1 MRRKRV
7 VWVVLGAGALVAVGS
22 VVRRV
27 RAGRTDGG
35 RVDAGGDTR
44 LGAGAPAPGDD
55 SLEVVEVE
63 SEGIDEDGNLVI
75 DELLV
80 AVDGAGDVVATDE
93 TVTVIT
99 PEGDAVVEET
109 LSVMGEDG
117 ALHAVEEDITLLD
130 ADDD

>member
-1 MRRKRV
+1 VGGARCRCPGGGG
-7 VWVVLGAGALVAVGS
+7 LGGPEGS
-22 VVRRV
+22 GGE
-27 RAGRTDGG
+27 GRWG
-35 RVDAGGDTR
+35 
-44 LGAGAPAPGDD
+44 
-55 SLEVVEVE
+55 EVE

>member
-27 RAGRTDGG
+27 RAGRADGG

-80 AVDGAGDVVATDE
+80 AVDEPTDRRYLF
-93 TVTVIT
+93 
-99 PEGDAVVEET
+99 P
-109 LSVMGEDG
+109 VMGEDG